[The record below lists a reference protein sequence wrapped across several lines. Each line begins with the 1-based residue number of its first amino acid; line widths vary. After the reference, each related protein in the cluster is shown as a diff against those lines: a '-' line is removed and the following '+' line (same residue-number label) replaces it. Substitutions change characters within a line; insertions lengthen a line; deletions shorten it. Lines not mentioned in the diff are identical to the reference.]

1 MENVPRS
8 SGLQISTVKMLV
20 LTIPLLTPTSI
31 LASENI
37 ELQAALSASSL
48 PHSNKIRKS
57 FVIFNA
63 FKCKPLSG
71 MLIECSDY
79 EEEQEVLVVVV
90 VVEDLEM

>member
-1 MENVPRS
+1 
-8 SGLQISTVKMLV
+8 MLV

-31 LASENI
+31 LPSENI

-48 PHSNKIRKS
+48 PHSNKIRRS

-63 FKCKPLSG
+63 CKCKPLSG